1 MSILHKDEYVDDDI
15 GVFHAH
21 GEMLFILI
29 PMGDMDVN
37 PANAIVVWMARIFGL
52 FITPEGSTGAISVQI
67 APTGL
72 PDVFHPDSTE
82 FHWDPALF
90 VHFFIQKNTQK
101 MFSPK

>member
-29 PMGDMDVN
+29 PMSIRPMPSSFEWLAFSGYLS
-37 PANAIVVWMARIFGL
+37 PPRAQRGQFRW
-52 FITPEGSTGAISVQI
+52 VQM

-82 FHWDPALF
+82 FH
-90 VHFFIQKNTQK
+90 
-101 MFSPK
+101 